1 MTAQHRLRA
10 FTVVPK
16 YKNHKANCDG
26 RLFDSTLERNVYLKM
41 KELKLEVELQ
51 PRYELQAG
59 FKLNGK
65 SIRKIEYIPDFNLKL
80 NGTLYTLDA
89 KGIET
94 DVSKIKRKIFAFQN
108 HREIVILKSVKAFA
122 EWYGKTKKEE
132 RK

>member
-1 MTAQHRLRA
+1 MTAQTRLRA
-10 FTVVPK
+10 FATVPK

-26 RLFDSTLERNVYLKM
+26 RTFDSTLERNIYLKM
-41 KELKLEVELQ
+41 KEYGLEVELQ

-65 SIRKIEYIPDFNLKL
+65 AIRKIEYIPDFNLQI

-108 HREIVILKSVKAFA
+108 HREIVIVKSVKAFA
-122 EWYGKTKKEE
+122 EWYEIKK
-132 RK
+132 